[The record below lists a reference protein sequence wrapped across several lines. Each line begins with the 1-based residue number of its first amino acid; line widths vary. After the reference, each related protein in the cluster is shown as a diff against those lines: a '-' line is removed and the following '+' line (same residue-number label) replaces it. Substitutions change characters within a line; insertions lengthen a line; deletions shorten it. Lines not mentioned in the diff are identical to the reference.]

1 MPNGGNGVSR
11 QRINF
16 SKIPTSIQIPNL
28 IEVQRRSYERFLQM
42 NLLPNEREDIGLQA
56 VFNSVFP
63 ITDFRGVSQLDFV
76 DYSIGNWECKCG
88 ALRGLH
94 HLRSTCKNC
103 GHTVITD
110 PFKAGDVLC
119 TKCGT
124 FNQNV
129 VTFCNKCGDPVALQ
143 LKYDVS
149 ECQERGMTFAAPLKV
164 TIRLTL
170 YDKDAD
176 TGQKTI
182 RDIKEQEVY
191 FGEIPLMTEHG
202 TFIIN
207 GTERVIVSQLHR
219 SPGVFFE
226 SNAQKTYFLGKI
238 IPYRGSWVEFE
249 YDTKNLLYVR
259 IDRKRKF
266 LATIFLR
273 ALGLKH
279 DSEII
284 KAFYQV
290 DRVSLQERKLFLDVS
305 EGLVGLKLSKSV
317 EHPRTHEVIVH
328 AGRKV
333 TPSLLRDI
341 EKAHVTQVEIT
352 AHDLEGAFAA
362 ADVVD
367 TTTGEVLLDTS
378 SELTPEALSAIQEAK
393 VPEIHIF
400 FPERDDVGN
409 VISQT
414 LKKDTLRT
422 PQEALI
428 ELYKKMRPGDPP
440 TLDTATALFNGMFFD
455 PRKYDFSRV
464 GRLKFNIKLGY
475 YARLKTRMADKANS
489 FELENASNLP
499 KENFYVVVDQEKIF
513 VGRREGNV
521 CSDVVRGCEG
531 TMATDHSESGVVQ
544 LPLDKRTLDPEDFLA
559 SIRYVLKLRKNP
571 GGNYIADDIDHL
583 GNRRVRAVGEL
594 LENQFRIGL
603 VRMERAIKE
612 KMSVY
617 QEMSTAMPH
626 DLINAK
632 PVMAAIREFFGSSQL
647 SQFMDQTNPLS
658 EITHKRRLSA
668 LGPGGLSRERA
679 GFEVRD
685 VHPTHYGRICPIE
698 TPEGPNIGLISSLSC
713 YARINE
719 YGFIESPYRKVRNGV
734 ALDYVTITHGV
745 DGPWRLGEHVELNQ
759 VRKEN
764 EDLRERR
771 KKLVEYEPYSFYL
784 SAWEEDRHIIA
795 QANVAVDEKGH
806 LINELVNARQAGNFV
821 LVRREEVD
829 YIDVSPKQLVSV
841 AASLIPFLEND
852 DANRA
857 LMGSNMQRQSVPLLR
872 AQAPL
877 VGTGME
883 EVTARDSGAVVV
895 ARRPGVV
902 DSVDSERIIVRIEG
916 DGQSGHLSREVGADI
931 YQLIKF
937 RRSNQN
943 TCINQK
949 PVVHKGQRVRAGDVL
964 ADGPCTDRGELALGR
979 NVLVA
984 FMPWRGYNFED
995 AILVSEKLVRED
1007 SYTSIHIEEFEIEA
1021 RDTKLGPE
1029 EITRDIPNLSE
1040 NLLRDL
1046 DESGVIRIGAYV
1058 KPGDVLVGKVT
1069 PKGETQLTPE
1079 EKLLRAIF
1087 GEKAG
1092 DVRDASLTCPPGI
1105 EGIVV
1110 DVKIFSRKGA
1120 EKDERAKSIEAG
1132 EVDRLEKNLNDEIR
1146 ILNDERLKRLLAL
1159 LEGEELL
1166 ADLHDEKTNKRLFMK
1181 GTEITREV
1189 LADPR
1194 MSLRNLKRLRIG
1206 KKDPTLFE
1214 RIDEIEEMTSRQ
1226 IDILRKITE
1235 DKIQKLKKGD
1245 ELPPGVIKLVKTY
1258 IAMKRKLS
1266 VGDKMAGRH
1275 GNKGVIA
1282 RILPEEDMP
1291 YLPDGT
1297 PVEVVLNPLGVPS
1310 RMNVGQILE
1319 THLGWAA
1326 HELGEKLTG
1335 LMSAENRAELMRKE
1349 LKGIMRNGLG
1359 EKLAS
1364 MSDEEVLELAQAY
1377 REGIPFATPVFDGA
1391 TEKEIKQYLSE
1402 AGLPTSGKI
1411 VLHDGMTGD
1420 QFEQQVT
1427 VGYIYMLKL
1436 SHLVDDKI
1444 HARSIG
1450 PYSLITQQPLGG
1462 KAQFGGQRFGEME
1475 VWALEAYGAAYILQ
1489 ELLTAKSD
1497 DVYGRAKIYEA
1508 IVKGEA
1514 AIEPGVPESFNV
1526 LVRELQSLC
1535 LDVELLRKPKEA
1547 LVPVAGATE

>member
-1 MPNGGNGVSR
+1 MPNGGNGAVR

-16 SKIPTSIQIPNL
+16 SKIPTVIKIPNL

-42 NLLPNEREDIGLQA
+42 NLLPSEREDVGLQA

-63 ITDFRGVSQLDFV
+63 ITDFRGIAQLDFV

-88 ALRGLH
+88 SLKGLH

-110 PFKAGDVLC
+110 PFKVGEVLC

-124 FNQNV
+124 FNKNV

-143 LKYDVS
+143 LKYDVT

-170 YDKDAD
+170 YDKDSD
-176 TGQKTI
+176 TGHKSI

-191 FGEIPLMTEHG
+191 FGEIPLMTENG

-226 SNAQKTYFLGKI
+226 TNAQKTYFLGKI

-273 ALGLKH
+273 ALGLKN
-279 DSEII
+279 DSEVV
-284 KAFYQV
+284 KAFYQIEKI
-290 DRVSLQERKLFLDVS
+290 SLKDRKLFWEVS
-305 EGLVGLKLSKSV
+305 DGLVGNRISKSID
-317 EHPRTHEVIVH
+317 HPRTHEAVVP
-328 AGRKV
+328 AGRKITAAV
-333 TPSLLRDI
+333 FKEIL
-341 EKAHVTQVEIT
+341 KAKITQVEV
-352 AHDLEGAFAA
+352 ASHDLEGAFTAS
-362 ADVVD
+362 DIID
-367 TTTGEVLLDTS
+367 PSTGEVLL
-378 SELTPEALSAIQEAK
+378 EANTEINPTVLNTILDSQIQELE
-393 VPEIHIF
+393 VF
-400 FPERDDVGN
+400 FPERDDAGSVMA
-409 VISQT
+409 QT
-414 LKKDTLRT
+414 LKRDTLKT

-428 ELYKKMRPGDPP
+428 EMYRKMRPGDPP

-475 YARLKTRMADKANS
+475 YSKLKTRLDDKATE
-489 FELENASNLP
+489 FEILDSRHFP
-499 KENFYVVVDQEKIF
+499 KANYYVVVDDEKMF
-513 VGRREGNV
+513 VGKREGNI
-521 CSDVVRGCEG
+521 CSEVVRACEG
-531 TMATDHSESGVVQ
+531 TLATDHSELSPVQ
-544 LPLDKRTLDPEDFLA
+544 LPLDKRTLEPEDFYA
-559 SIRYVLKLRKNP
+559 AIRYLLTLKKNP
-571 GGNYIADDIDHL
+571 GGNYAVDDIDHL

-594 LENQFRIGL
+594 IENQFRLGL

-713 YARINE
+713 YAQINE
-719 YGFIESPYRKVRNGV
+719 YGFIESPYRKVRAGSV
-734 ALDYVTITHGV
+734 VDYVTVTHGG
-745 DGPWRLGEHVELNQ
+745 DGPWKVGEHVELNS
-759 VRKEN
+759 VLKTN
-764 EDLRERR
+764 EELREKKR
-771 KKLVEYEPYSFYL
+771 KLVEHEPFSFYQ
-784 SAWEEDRHIIA
+784 SAWEEDQYIIA
-795 QANVAVDEKGH
+795 QANVGIDSKGH
-806 LINELVNARQAGNFV
+806 FIHELVNARQAGNFV
-821 LVRREEVD
+821 LKRREEID

-872 AQAPL
+872 AQSPL

-883 EVTARDSGAVVV
+883 EVTARDSGAVVIC
-895 ARRPGVV
+895 RRNGVV
-902 DSVDSERIIVRIEG
+902 DGVDSERIIVRVEG
-916 DGQSGHLSREVGADI
+916 DGHSGQLSREVGADI

-949 PVVHKGQRVRAGDVL
+949 PAVHKGQRVQAGQVL
-964 ADGPCTDRGELALGR
+964 ADGPCTDHGELALGR

-995 AILVSEKLVRED
+995 AILVSEKLVKED
-1007 SYTSIHIEEFEIEA
+1007 SYTSIHIEEFEIES

-1040 NLLRDL
+1040 SLLKDL
-1046 DESGVIRIGAYV
+1046 DESGVIRIGASV
-1058 KPGDVLVGKVT
+1058 KPGDILVGKVT

-1120 EKDERAKSIEAG
+1120 DKDERAKNIEG
-1132 EVDRLEKNLNDEIR
+1132 LQVGRLEKNLNDEIR
-1146 ILNDERLKRLLAL
+1146 ILQDERLKRLCLL
-1159 LEGEELL
+1159 LEGEELQ
-1166 ADLHDEKTNKRLFMK
+1166 ADLHDEKTNKRLVTK
-1181 GTEITREV
+1181 GTKLSRDV
-1189 LADPR
+1189 LAR
-1194 MSLRNLKRLRIG
+1194 ITTRNLKRMRIA
-1206 KKDPTLFE
+1206 KKDPTLLE
-1214 RIDEIEEMTSRQ
+1214 KIDEIEEMTSRQ
-1226 IDILRKITE
+1226 IDILRKITDE
-1235 DKIQKLKKGD
+1235 KIQKLKKGD
-1245 ELPPGVIKLVKTY
+1245 ELPPGVIKLVKVY

-1326 HELGEKLTG
+1326 KELGSKVRQ
-1335 LMSAENRAELMRKE
+1335 LMTEENRAELLRKE
-1349 LKGIMRNGLG
+1349 IKSLFRNNA
-1359 EKLAS
+1359 LATTVDTWD
-1364 MSDEEVLELAQAY
+1364 DEQVINYARVLLDGVA
-1377 REGIPFATPVFDGA
+1377 FATPVFDGA
-1391 TEKEIKQYLSE
+1391 TEKEIKEFLE
-1402 AGLPTSGKI
+1402 KAGLPSSGKI
-1411 VLHDGMTGD
+1411 NLYDGMTGEK
-1420 QFEQQVT
+1420 FEQPVT

-1535 LDVELLRKPKEA
+1535 LDVELIKKPKEQ
-1547 LVPVAGATE
+1547 LVPVGVE